1 MAQKRKQAEAA
12 GQQRHKEQADVKLA
26 MNEGVVAD
34 DVD

>member
-1 MAQKRKQAEAA
+1 MAQKRKQA
-12 GQQRHKEQADVKLA
+12 GQQRHKEQAGVKLA